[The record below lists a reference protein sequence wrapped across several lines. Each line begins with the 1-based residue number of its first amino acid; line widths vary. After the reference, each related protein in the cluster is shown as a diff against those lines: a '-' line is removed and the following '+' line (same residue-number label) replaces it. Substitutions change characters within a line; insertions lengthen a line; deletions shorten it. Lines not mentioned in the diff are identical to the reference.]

1 MRKKS
6 GIHRGIEVVHFG
18 VSVLIAKVVTLWA
31 QEQEEEGVQ
40 EWR

>member
-6 GIHRGIEVVHFG
+6 EIHRGIEVVVHFA

-31 QEQEEEGVQ
+31 QEQEEGVQ
-40 EWR
+40 EWQ